1 VKFVGFDASPKL
13 VEAMEQGKIDG
24 LVLQDPFRMGQ
35 LGVEFL
41 LMKLKGV
48 AVDPRVDTGATMV
61 TRDNMKEPAIR
72 ALILPD
78 LSKYLN

>member
-1 VKFVGFDASPKL
+1 VDA
-13 VEAMEQGKIDG
+13 
-24 LVLQDPFRMGQ
+24 
-35 LGVEFL
+35 
-41 LMKLKGV
+41 
-48 AVDPRVDTGATMV
+48 RVDTGATMV